1 MSRRLRPTLRLRLA
15 LWIIGAAV
23 VAGGTGAL
31 IAPMTDP
38 ALIAV
43 TLTAAVAVCGAAGYF
58 AAGRALR
65 PLHEVTATARRL
77 STKTMDERI
86 RLDGPSDELRELA
99 DTVDA
104 MLDRISESFEAQR
117 RFVANASH
125 ELRTPLA
132 VMRTEIDVAL
142 SNPQE
147 DPAELRNMGEV
158 VRDGCARVNDLI
170 ESLLWL
176 ARAEAEG
183 SQQLT
188 RAVDTDLGDCAAGA
202 VETASRLADELGL
215 SLATAMS
222 PAPVVGDPSLLE
234 RVAGNLIENA
244 IRHNVPE
251 GRVWVIAG
259 AEDDRSWL
267 VVGNTGSD
275 VDAATVEQMFEPF
288 NRGDEARV
296 GRRGAGL
303 GMSIVKAVCEAHSGT
318 VRARAL
324 PDGGLETRVEIPTRR
339 V

>member
-1 MSRRLRPTLRLRLA
+1 MNRHLRPTLRLRLA
-15 LWIIGAAV
+15 LWIAGAALS
-23 VAGGTGAL
+23 AGLAGAL
-31 IAPMTDP
+31 IASVAGTTGT
-38 ALIAV
+38 AV
-43 TLTAAVAVCGAAGYF
+43 LLAAAAAVCAAAGYL

-86 RLDGPSDELRELA
+86 RLEGPRDELRELA

-142 SNPQE
+142 SNPDE
-147 DPAELRNMGEV
+147 DAAELRQMGEV

-183 SQQLT
+183 VKQHTL
-188 RAVDTDLGDCAAGA
+188 AAPVDLGACAERA
-202 VETASRLADELGL
+202 VETAGRLADELGL
-215 SLATAMS
+215 SLATVIE
-222 PAPVVGDPSLLE
+222 PAPVMGDANLLE
-234 RVAGNLIENA
+234 RVSGNLIENA
-244 IRHNVPE
+244 IRHNVPD
-251 GRVWVIAG
+251 GRVWVLVGSEAG
-259 AEDDRSWL
+259 RSWI

-275 VDAATVEQMFEPF
+275 VDEATVDQMFEPF

-303 GMSIVKAVCEAHSGT
+303 GMAIVKAVCEAHEGT
-318 VRARAL
+318 VRSRAL
-324 PDGGLETRVEIPTRR
+324 PDGGLETRVELPARDW
-339 V
+339 